1 MASNTS
7 SGMSV
12 TSVTTQAIPIIDGFY
27 LDVTPFGLYCNICQ
41 APVGNNITFD
51 ANAIQ
56 KHSHRNHHK
65 NTTGKSYTDIALLS
79 RKIYNNN
86 FRIVHNVESWIGTDI
101 IESFSCLCGKLFK
114 KEGNVKRHIKQMIS
128 KDSSADSNSSITH
141 SVGQTNKFQLSKCGR
156 TVDISIIQTM
166 KKKASKNTVS
176 TVSSLSSTTT
186 QLINTYA
193 IQRPRYLPVSA
204 NNDKWV
210 TTTISMVCKKFN
222 IFKRPDEDISP

>member
-114 KEGNVKRHIKQMIS
+114 KEGNLKQHIKQMIS

-141 SVGQTNKFQLSKCGR
+141 SVRQTNKFQLSKCGR
-156 TVDISIIQTM
+156 TVDISIILTM

-176 TVSSLSSTTT
+176 TVLSLSSTTT
-186 QLINTYA
+186 
-193 IQRPRYLPVSA
+193 
-204 NNDKWV
+204 
-210 TTTISMVCKKFN
+210 
-222 IFKRPDEDISP
+222 